1 MRKLKADVLDGAEP
15 LSKALTC
22 ILKSGT
28 VVVVTNK
35 GRYYGLIDD
44 RDIRGVNNPSKAK
57 AINAAVRAPSLG
69 EESGVEDA
77 MRAFLA
83 GHFKAIPVI
92 ENRKIR
98 GVVTRA
104 DVMDGMV
111 KARMVPKTNVAAL
124 MATPLYT
131 IDSGEKIG
139 VAKGLMK
146 KLGVHHL
153 GVTRN
158 EKVVGNLSTFDLSMM
173 LVKRK
178 ERPRFMLT
186 SEIANPDDRLVRD
199 FMRERLVTVRPGD
212 SLDKAVGIMAKENL
226 SKLTVM
232 EGSQAIGVLTAVDV
246 MKFVLSLVTSG
257 PSVFISGL
265 PEDDMFYYRDIKESV
280 KGTLKRYTST
290 FELGDVNI
298 HFKKGKSTYQM
309 GTKLEIEHG
318 VVVVHSEGYNLK
330 RVIARN
336 LSEIKRL
343 LDKRKNYKKDK
354 RIHNTTGNLL

>member
-1 MRKLKADVLDGAEP
+1 MRGAFMRELKADVLDGEEP
-15 LSKALTC
+15 LSKALSR

-28 VVVVTNK
+28 VVVITKK

-44 RDIRGVNNPSKAK
+44 RDVRSVTNVSKAK
-57 AINAAVRAPSLG
+57 AINAAVRAPAL
-69 EESGVEDA
+69 EDDSGMEDA

-83 GHFKAIPVI
+83 GHFKALPVI
-92 ENRKIR
+92 NKNKIR

-104 DVMDGMV
+104 DVMNEMV
-111 KARMVPKTNVAAL
+111 KKKMVPKTTVAAL

-131 IDSGEKIG
+131 IDASERVG
-139 VAKGLMK
+139 VAKGLMR

-153 GVTRN
+153 GVTRSG
-158 EKVVGNLSTFDLSMM
+158 KVVGNFSTFDLSMM
-173 LVKRK
+173 LINQNA
-178 ERPRFMLT
+178 RPRIMLAT
-186 SEIANPDDRLVRD
+186 EMDNPDDKLVRD

-212 SLDKAVGIMAKENL
+212 ALEKAVGTMARENL

-246 MKFVLSLVTSG
+246 MKFVLSLVSEG

-280 KGTLKRYTST
+280 KGTLRKFRGT
-290 FELGDVNI
+290 FELGDVHI

-318 VVVVHSEGYNLK
+318 IVVVHSEGYDLK
-330 RVIARN
+330 KVIAKN
-336 LSEIKRL
+336 VSEIKRL
-343 LDKRKNYKKDK
+343 LD
-354 RIHNTTGNLL
+354 

>member
-1 MRKLKADVLDGAEP
+1 
-15 LSKALTC
+15 
-22 ILKSGT
+22 
-28 VVVVTNK
+28 
-35 GRYYGLIDD
+35 
-44 RDIRGVNNPSKAK
+44 
-57 AINAAVRAPSLG
+57 
-69 EESGVEDA
+69 
-77 MRAFLA
+77 
-83 GHFKAIPVI
+83 
-92 ENRKIR
+92 
-98 GVVTRA
+98 
-104 DVMDGMV
+104 
-111 KARMVPKTNVAAL
+111 
-124 MATPLYT
+124 
-131 IDSGEKIG
+131 
-139 VAKGLMK
+139 
-146 KLGVHHL
+146 
-153 GVTRN
+153 
-158 EKVVGNLSTFDLSMM
+158 
-173 LVKRK
+173 
-178 ERPRFMLT
+178 
-186 SEIANPDDRLVRD
+186 VRD